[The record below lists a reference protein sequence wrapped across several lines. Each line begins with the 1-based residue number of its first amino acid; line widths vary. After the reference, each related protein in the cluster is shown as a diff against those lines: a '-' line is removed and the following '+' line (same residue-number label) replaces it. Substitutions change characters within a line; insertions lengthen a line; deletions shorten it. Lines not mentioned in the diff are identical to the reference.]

1 MNEKSKKNKD
11 IGLRIKKIRKSQNKT
26 LEEFGKL
33 FSPPASKSIVS
44 RWESGKSIPSVE
56 RLQKLSQIAKCS
68 IDDILYGTLKE
79 NILMLV
85 NAILSYS
92 KYEEDSLEN
101 KLATIGYPKYKEDSL
116 ENKLVNV
123 GNSTLRISE
132 VDFFIGLFNN
142 DFFEMPPE
150 HLRGPL
156 DDNRRKEYQEWKK
169 GTLDKNGF
177 SKKGIEYIVNVS
189 EDIAKAKDIKAYEHG
204 ELLDI
209 ILGEEKRH
217 FDDMRYTNESLRDRV
232 LIGLDD
238 LIDDIDTFVSVYNK
252 KTKEWV
258 RLNNEVDYSYY
269 ESIRNFLSETYSEF
283 LSLYGGYEE

>member
-101 KLATIGYPKYKEDSL
+101 KL
-116 ENKLVNV
+116 VNV

-142 DFFEMPPE
+142 DVFERPPE
-150 HLRGPL
+150 HLRGRL
-156 DDNRRKEYQEWKK
+156 DDNQRKEYQEWKK

-189 EDIAKAKDIKAYEHG
+189 EDMAKAKNIKAYEHG
-204 ELLDI
+204 ELLNI
-209 ILGEEKRH
+209 ILSEEKKH
-217 FDDMRYTNESLRDRV
+217 FEDIRYTNESLRDSV
-232 LIGLDD
+232 LSALDEVLD
-238 LIDDIDTFVSVYNK
+238 NIDTFVRVYND
-252 KTKEWV
+252 KTEEWV

-269 ESIRNFLSETYSEF
+269 ESIRNFLWMTYSKF
-283 LSLYGGYEE
+283 LSLYGGYGE

>member
-101 KLATIGYPKYKEDSL
+101 KL
-116 ENKLVNV
+116 VNV

-142 DFFEMPPE
+142 DTFERPPE
-150 HLRGPL
+150 HLRGL
-156 DDNRRKEYQEWKK
+156 INDNRRKEYQEWKK

-189 EDIAKAKDIKAYEHG
+189 EDIAKAKDIKAYEHE

-217 FDDMRYTNESLRDRV
+217 FEDMRYTNESLRDSV
-232 LIGLDD
+232 LFGLDD
-238 LIDDIDTFVSVYNK
+238 LIDNIDTFVSVYNN

-258 RLNNEVDYSYY
+258 QLNNEIDYSYY
-269 ESIRNFLSETYSEF
+269 ESIKNFLWETYSEF

>member
-92 KYEEDSLEN
+92 RYE
-101 KLATIGYPKYKEDSL
+101 EDSL

-142 DFFEMPPE
+142 DTFERPPE
-150 HLRGPL
+150 HLRGL
-156 DDNRRKEYQEWKK
+156 IDDNRRKEYQEWKK

-217 FDDMRYTNESLRDRV
+217 FEDMRYTNESLRDSV
-232 LIGLDD
+232 LFGLDD
-238 LIDDIDTFVSVYNK
+238 LIDNIDTFVSVYNN

-258 RLNNEVDYSYY
+258 QLNNEIDYSYY
-269 ESIRNFLSETYSEF
+269 ESIKNFLWETYSEF
-283 LSLYGGYEE
+283 LSLYGGYGE

>member
-92 KYEEDSLEN
+92 KREGYSKYE
-101 KLATIGYPKYKEDSL
+101 EDSL

-132 VDFFIGLFNN
+132 VDFFIGLF
-142 DFFEMPPE
+142 DDDVFERPPE
-150 HLRGPL
+150 HVRGL
-156 DDNRRKEYQEWKK
+156 TGDNRRKEYQEWKK

-189 EDIAKAKDIKAYEHG
+189 EDIAKAMDIKAYEH
-204 ELLDI
+204 EKLLDI

-217 FDDMRYTNESLRDRV
+217 FEDMRYTNESLRDSV
-232 LIGLDD
+232 LSGLSD
-238 LIDDIDTFVSVYNK
+238 LLDNIDNFVSVYNN

-283 LSLYGGYEE
+283 SSLYGDYGE